1 MGDRSP
7 GQAATE
13 LPAAWKGGR
22 TRHVRTVCGG
32 NVARVRFPPPPPQ
45 PFQLTCELWLKRRQ
59 IWRRLCASLIRR
71 PLEFSRKPRRLGTGA
86 TATRSCRG
94 LHDVHGLAQNPQ
106 RPAPHED
113 PPNYPIADVIASQ
126 NTVKSPKN
134 WCGPCTIT
142 CSLRKFPA
150 ESNVTTNEKN
160 PTSSTKVLLWEV

>member
-1 MGDRSP
+1 MASMWRLASTGTTLRCPLPRDVYSGGKRPQSAPSVYAYVASRFTRGRSLVRSQVRP
-7 GQAATE
+7 SSSSARFVSSATRM
-13 LPAAWKGGR
+13 K
-22 TRHVRTVCGG
+22 
-32 NVARVRFPPPPPQ
+32 
-45 PFQLTCELWLKRRQ
+45 
-59 IWRRLCASLIRR
+59 
-71 PLEFSRKPRRLGTGA
+71 
-86 TATRSCRG
+86 TATRARDWYDGDAILPRAPRRSRPR
-94 LHDVHGLAQNPQ
+94 AEPQ